1 MRGLPRRRRYIIEQH
16 RAPLGHYKGP
26 ESEVK
31 EVKAVL
37 RLRRASL
44 THFPLLMTTYPAR
57 IPASAF
63 APRRVHPVK
72 DKLPPPAPQPPLRPS
87 AFSGKATRANS
98 NGTVSI
104 PRLREAIHSLD
115 SKMASLMSQRHEL
128 ESHLEQAVRSQ
139 SPVLRLPSEL
149 FSKIFVM
156 GVLGMGDENPVM
168 VATLMLVWFVSF
180 HV

>member
-1 MRGLPRRRRYIIEQH
+1 
-16 RAPLGHYKGP
+16 
-26 ESEVK
+26 
-31 EVKAVL
+31 
-37 RLRRASL
+37 
-44 THFPLLMTTYPAR
+44 
-57 IPASAF
+57 
-63 APRRVHPVK
+63 
-72 DKLPPPAPQPPLRPS
+72 
-87 AFSGKATRANS
+87 
-98 NGTVSI
+98 
-104 PRLREAIHSLD
+104 
-115 SKMASLMSQRHEL
+115 MASLMSQRHEL